1 MKTMLLERVLIPLDG
16 TAAAES
22 VVPLLEPILCR
33 SGSEVF
39 LVRTVGPAEELREA
53 DEYLQGIAG
62 RFLDEGLCAHT
73 MVGKG
78 SAPEIIERLAT
89 GEDVTLIAMSV
100 PPEGLGPVMERLIR
114 VSAKPV
120 LALRPPYRPAPSRK
134 SRRTILAPLDGS
146 EASRRSLP
154 LALELAGILD
164 ARVILMR
171 TIERDDEEIEAL
183 QDLHDVARRLAG
195 QGLTAE
201 IWIER
206 GNPVEKILQ
215 VSRDED
221 AELVVLTTKGGSEG
235 PSDRLGP
242 VTSEVMSRSP
252 VPVLAVH
259 VRGA

>member
-22 VVPLLEPILCR
+22 VVPLLEPILRR

-39 LVRTVGPAEELREA
+39 LVRALGSSEELREA
-53 DEYLQGIAG
+53 DEYLQRIAG
-62 RFLDEGLCAHT
+62 HLLDEGLCAHT
-73 MVGKG
+73 LVGKG
-78 SAPEIIERLAT
+78 SAPEIIEQLAT
-89 GEDVTLIAMSV
+89 GEDVTLIAMTV
-100 PPEGLGPVMERLIR
+100 PPEGVGPVMERLIR

-120 LALRPPYRPAPSRK
+120 LALRPPYGPALSRK

-146 EASRRSLP
+146 EESRRSLP
-154 LALELAGILD
+154 LALELAGILE

-171 TIERDDEEIEAL
+171 IIERDDEEIEAL
-183 QDLHDVARRLAG
+183 QDLHDVARRLAD
-195 QGLTAE
+195 QGLAAE

-221 AELVVLTTKGGSEG
+221 ARLVVLTTKGGSEG

-242 VTSEVMSRSP
+242 VTTEVMNRSP